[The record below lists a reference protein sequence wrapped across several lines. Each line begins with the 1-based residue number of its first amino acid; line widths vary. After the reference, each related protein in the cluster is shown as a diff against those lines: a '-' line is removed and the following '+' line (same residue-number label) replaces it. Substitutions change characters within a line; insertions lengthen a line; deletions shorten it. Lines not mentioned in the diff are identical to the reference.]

1 MLWTRDAEA
10 ALTQARSDKK
20 IMANT
25 NQKFLDILN
34 TLIEMTTTELT
45 KMDRTKYET
54 LVTIH
59 VHQRDIFDDLVSVGG
74 RKGFEKF
81 SRVFKACL
89 PCFAYLPDF
98 RVCFVVLQYLCFS
111 AYIN

>member
-1 MLWTRDAEA
+1 LLLQIGLLGIQMLWTRDAEA
-10 ALTQARSDKK
+10 ALAQARSDKK

-34 TLIEMTTTELT
+34 TLIEMTTTDLT

-59 VHQRDIFDDLVSVGG
+59 VHQRDIFDDLVS
-74 RKGFEKF
+74 
-81 SRVFKACL
+81 SPSCL
-89 PCFAYLPDF
+89 LFCY
-98 RVCFVVLQYLCFS
+98 
-111 AYIN
+111 

>member
-10 ALTQARSDKK
+10 SLTQARSDKK

-34 TLIEMTTTELT
+34 TLIEMTTTDLV

-59 VHQRDIFDDLVSVGG
+59 VHQRDIFDDLVSA
-74 RKGFEKF
+74 RTF
-81 SRVFKACL
+81 S
-89 PCFAYLPDF
+89 
-98 RVCFVVLQYLCFS
+98 
-111 AYIN
+111 N